1 MATFGD
7 STPVPWD
14 TGLVWDGNDDHLLED
29 EGDGWQEVG
38 LATDVAEHFY
48 GHISQP
54 APEPFIIGEGPEC
67 KISVAELL
75 LVAAHTDQPELNFPD
90 RRKRL
95 AGKQCLKDDVGFL
108 LGRLQRH
115 PGADGWFPANAV
127 QRKLGLHAYQR
138 FYAAAVGKPIRQVY
152 HETVEK
158 WGQAA
163 IHLKISW
170 AFIAVLHS
178 KLYTKQP
185 GKALVRVPVPEGLM
199 LRPPLPS
206 RQLPQDPIIAEGF
219 GMLLT
224 YHTNLG
230 LHDEGTKHMLAQNY
244 TPQET
249 VRLLQNRPLYVEGF
263 EEFEK

>member
-95 AGKQCLKDDVGFL
+95 AGKQCLKDDVFFCWVDFNDIQAQMVGFQL
-108 LGRLQRH
+108 MRSS
-115 PGADGWFPANAV
+115 ANWD
-127 QRKLGLHAYQR
+127 
-138 FYAAAVGKPIRQVY
+138 F
-152 HETVEK
+152 
-158 WGQAA
+158 
-163 IHLKISW
+163 
-170 AFIAVLHS
+170 
-178 KLYTKQP
+178 
-185 GKALVRVPVPEGLM
+185 M
-199 LRPPLPS
+199 LINGS
-206 RQLPQDPIIAEGF
+206 
-219 GMLLT
+219 MLLQ
-224 YHTNLG
+224 
-230 LHDEGTKHMLAQNY
+230 LAN
-244 TPQET
+244 PS
-249 VRLLQNRPLYVEGF
+249 VKCIMRL
-263 EEFEK
+263 